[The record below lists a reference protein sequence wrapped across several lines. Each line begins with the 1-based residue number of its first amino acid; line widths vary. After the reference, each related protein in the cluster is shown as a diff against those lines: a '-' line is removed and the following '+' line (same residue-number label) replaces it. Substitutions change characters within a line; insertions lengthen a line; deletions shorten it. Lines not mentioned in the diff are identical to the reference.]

1 MTVFK
6 GLSAFPITPADADGR
21 VILPDLWR
29 ILQRVADGQPD
40 SICVLGSTGA
50 YAYLDPD
57 QRHAV
62 AEAAMAQVGSRVPVI
77 VGVGALRTDTAVDLA
92 RHAARIGAA
101 GLLVAPMSYTPLTE
115 DEVFH
120 HFAAIAAASDL
131 PICIYNNPGTTHF
144 TFSTALLARLATLPT
159 VRAVKM
165 PLVASGDF
173 AGQIAELRA
182 ALPDGFSI
190 GYSADWGCAPAML
203 AGADAFYS
211 VAAGLWPH
219 PMLRMVSAAQ
229 RGDAA
234 EVGRIDAALA
244 PLWALFKTRSSF
256 RTVHR
261 AANLLELTT
270 AQPPRPVLPLPE
282 AEDDSLRAAIAT
294 LDAHQH

>member
-6 GLSAFPITPADADGR
+6 GLAAFPITPADSDGR
-21 VILPDLWR
+21 VILPDLMR
-29 ILQRVADGQPD
+29 ILRRVADGQPD
-40 SICVLGSTGA
+40 SLCVLGSTGG

-57 QRHAV
+57 QRRAV
-62 AEAAMAQVGSRVPVI
+62 AEAAMAEVGSRVPVI

-92 RHAARIGAA
+92 RHAARSGAA
-101 GLLVAPMSYTPLTE
+101 GLLVAPMSYTPLSE

-159 VRAVKM
+159 VVAVKM

-173 AGQIAELRA
+173 ASQIAELRA
-182 ALPDGFSI
+182 ALPDGFSV

-211 VAAGLWPH
+211 VAAGLWPA
-219 PMLRMVSAAQ
+219 PMLRMVRAAQ
-229 RGDAA
+229 HSDAA
-234 EVGRIDAALA
+234 EVGRIDATLT
-244 PLWALFKTRSSF
+244 PLWDLFKTRSSF

-261 AANLLELTT
+261 AANLLGLTT
-270 AQPPRPVLPLPE
+270 AQPPRPILPLPE
-282 AEDDSLRAAIAT
+282 AEDDPLRAAITA
-294 LDAHQH
+294 LDAR

>member
-1 MTVFK
+1 
-6 GLSAFPITPADADGR
+6 
-21 VILPDLWR
+21 
-29 ILQRVADGQPD
+29 
-40 SICVLGSTGA
+40 
-50 YAYLDPD
+50 
-57 QRHAV
+57 
-62 AEAAMAQVGSRVPVI
+62 
-77 VGVGALRTDTAVDLA
+77 
-92 RHAARIGAA
+92 
-101 GLLVAPMSYTPLTE
+101 
-115 DEVFH
+115 
-120 HFAAIAAASDL
+120 
-131 PICIYNNPGTTHF
+131 
-144 TFSTALLARLATLPT
+144 
-159 VRAVKM
+159 M
-165 PLVASGDF
+165 PLVASGDL
-173 AGQIAELRA
+173 AGQIAELRD

-219 PMLRMVSAAQ
+219 PMLRMVRAAQ
-229 RGDAA
+229 RDDAA

-282 AEDDSLRAAIAT
+282 AEDDALRAAIAT

>member
-6 GLSAFPITPADADGR
+6 GLSAFPITPADGEGR
-21 VILPDLWR
+21 IMLPDLRR
-29 ILQRVADGQPD
+29 ILRHVAEGRPD

-57 QRHAV
+57 QRRAV
-62 AEAAMAQVGSRVPVI
+62 AEAAMDQVGSRVPVI

-165 PLVASGDF
+165 PLVASGG
-173 AGQIAELRA
+173 AGTA
-182 ALPDGFSI
+182 AHFIQVFRDAGYQVKGGFEDGVMHMVFSI
-190 GYSADWGCAPAML
+190 DPTVTSL
-203 AGADAFYS
+203 AVMQSRLVNGGFAVKPHLTRQIERGAGEQAC
-211 VAAGLWPH
+211 
-219 PMLRMVSAAQ
+219 
-229 RGDAA
+229 
-234 EVGRIDAALA
+234 
-244 PLWALFKTRSSF
+244 
-256 RTVHR
+256 RTM
-261 AANLLELTT
+261 TGT
-270 AQPPRPVLPLPE
+270 
-282 AEDDSLRAAIAT
+282 
-294 LDAHQH
+294 